1 VKIKNRQKM
10 FLHMD
15 ISKQIKFF
23 IKSCVIFSILSF
35 VFSLTGFAFH
45 ADDSSIIGNP
55 LIVSNPS
62 LEHIF
67 GHVLF
72 GMIAGAVSLSLK
84 YVFMT
89 GAFALLVDADH
100 LLQFFNVEM
109 ISRFVHSFPFAI
121 IIAVIMLYV
130 FGKKDYRLAAISFS
144 AIISHIAFDTW
155 LTGQIYPGSTSG
167 FPLLSPFT
175 VEIFRFQGLDW
186 LYLEILAIAIVGI
199 IAILDRKISIKNCI
213 KK

>member
-1 VKIKNRQKM
+1 M

-35 VFSLTGFAFH
+35 GFSLTGFTFT
-45 ADDSSIIGNP
+45 DDSSIIGSP

-67 GHVLF
+67 GHVFF
-72 GMIAGAVSLSLK
+72 GMIAGAISLSLR
-84 YVFMT
+84 YIFLS
-89 GAFALLVDADH
+89 GALALLVDADH
-100 LLQFFNVEM
+100 LLQFFDVEM

-121 IIAVIMLYV
+121 IIAVIMLYA

-155 LTGQIYPGSTSG
+155 LAGQIYPGSTSG

-186 LYLEILAIAIVGI
+186 LYLEILAIVIVGI
-199 IAILDRKISIKNCI
+199 IAILDRKISIKNHI
-213 KK
+213 EK

>member
-1 VKIKNRQKM
+1 MSQ
-10 FLHMD
+10 
-15 ISKQIKFF
+15 QIKFF
-23 IKSCVIFSILSF
+23 IKSCVIFSVLSF
-35 VFSLTGFAFH
+35 GFSLTGFLFP
-45 ADDSSIIGNP
+45 DDSSIIGSP
-55 LIVSNPS
+55 LIVSNPT
-62 LEHIF
+62 LLHILGHIF
-67 GHVLF
+67 F
-72 GMIAGAVSLSLK
+72 GVIAGAISLSLK
-84 YVFMT
+84 YVFMS

-109 ISRFVHSFPFAI
+109 IGRMVHSVPFAI

-144 AIISHIAFDTW
+144 AIISHIAYDVF
-155 LTGQIYPGSTSG
+155 LAGQIYPGSTSG

-199 IAILDRKISIKNCI
+199 IAILNRKISIKNNVE
-213 KK
+213 K

>member
-1 VKIKNRQKM
+1 MK
-10 FLHMD
+10 L
-15 ISKQIKFF
+15 SEQIKFF
-23 IKSCVIFSILSF
+23 IKACVVFSILSF
-35 VFSLTGFAFH
+35 GFSLTGFLFP
-45 ADDSSIIGNP
+45 DDSYVIGNP
-55 LIVSNPS
+55 LIVSSPT

-67 GHVLF
+67 GHIAF
-72 GMIAGAVSLSLK
+72 GVIAGAISLSLR
-84 YVFMT
+84 YVFLS
-89 GAFALLVDADH
+89 GALALLVDADH
-100 LLQFFNVEM
+100 LLQFLDVEM
-109 ISRFVHSFPFAI
+109 ISRMIHSFPLAI

-144 AIISHIAFDTW
+144 AFISHIAFDTW
-155 LTGQIYPGSTSG
+155 LAGQIYPGSTSG

-186 LYLEILAIAIVGI
+186 LYLEILAIAVVGI

>member
-1 VKIKNRQKM
+1 M

-15 ISKQIKFF
+15 ISKHVKFF

-35 VFSLTGFAFH
+35 CFSLTGFLFP
-45 ADDSSIIGNP
+45 DDSSIIGSP

-109 ISRFVHSFPFAI
+109 IARSGTFIPICNNYCCDNAVCI
-121 IIAVIMLYV
+121 I
-130 FGKKDYRLAAISFS
+130 GKKDYRLAAISFS
-144 AIISHIAFDTW
+144 AILSHIAFDTW
-155 LTGQIYPGSTSG
+155 LAWTNLSRFNKWISTVFS
-167 FPLLSPFT
+167 FYS
-175 VEIFRFQGLDW
+175 
-186 LYLEILAIAIVGI
+186 
-199 IAILDRKISIKNCI
+199 
-213 KK
+213 

>member
-1 VKIKNRQKM
+1 M
-10 FLHMD
+10 FVHMN

-23 IKSCVIFSILSF
+23 IKTCAIFSILSF
-35 VFSLTGFAFH
+35 GFSLTGFLFP
-45 ADDSSIIGNP
+45 DDSHIIGNP

-62 LEHIF
+62 PEHIL

-72 GMIAGAVSLSLK
+72 GMIAGAISLSLK

-89 GAFALLVDADH
+89 GAFALLLDADH

-109 ISRFVHSFPFAI
+109 ISRMVHSLPFAI

-155 LTGQIYPGSTSG
+155 LAGQIYPGSTSD
-167 FPLLSPFT
+167 FHCFLLLQLKFS
-175 VEIFRFQGLDW
+175 DSK
-186 LYLEILAIAIVGI
+186 
-199 IAILDRKISIKNCI
+199 D
-213 KK
+213 

>member
-1 VKIKNRQKM
+1 M

-15 ISKQIKFF
+15 MSKQIKFF
-23 IKSCVIFSILSF
+23 IKSCAIFSILSF
-35 VFSLTGFAFH
+35 CFSLTGFLFP
-45 ADDSSIIGNP
+45 DDSSIIGNP

-109 ISRFVHSFPFAI
+109 IARSAHSFPFAI
-121 IIAVIMLYV
+121 IIAVIMLYA
-130 FGKKDYRLAAISFS
+130 FGKKTIAWQLSHFLPSYHISLMMFFWLDKFIPVQQVDFHCFLLLQLRL
-144 AIISHIAFDTW
+144 
-155 LTGQIYPGSTSG
+155 
-167 FPLLSPFT
+167 
-175 VEIFRFQGLDW
+175 
-186 LYLEILAIAIVGI
+186 
-199 IAILDRKISIKNCI
+199 
-213 KK
+213 

>member
-1 VKIKNRQKM
+1 
-10 FLHMD
+10 MD

-35 VFSLTGFAFH
+35 GFSLTGFTFT
-45 ADDSSIIGNP
+45 DDSSIIGSP

-67 GHVLF
+67 GHVFF
-72 GMIAGAVSLSLK
+72 GMIAGAISLSLR
-84 YVFMT
+84 YIFLS
-89 GAFALLVDADH
+89 GALALLVDADH
-100 LLQFFNVEM
+100 LLQFFDVEM

-121 IIAVIMLYV
+121 IIAVIMLYI

-144 AIISHIAFDTW
+144 AIISHIAFDVW
-155 LTGQIYPGSTSG
+155 FVGQIYPGSAGG
-167 FPLLSPFT
+167 FPLFSPFT
-175 VEIFRFQGLDW
+175 VEIIRFQGLDW

-199 IAILDRKISIKNCI
+199 IAILDRKISIKNHV

>member
-1 VKIKNRQKM
+1 VNV
-10 FLHMD
+10 
-15 ISKQIKFF
+15 SEQIKFF
-23 IKSCVIFSILSF
+23 VKSCVIFSVLSF
-35 VFSLTGFAFH
+35 GFSLTGFLFP
-45 ADDSSIIGNP
+45 DDSYIIGSP
-55 LIVSNPS
+55 LIVSSPT

-67 GHVLF
+67 GHVAF
-72 GMIAGAVSLSLK
+72 GIIAGAISLSLR
-84 YVFMT
+84 YVFLS
-89 GAFALLVDADH
+89 GALALLVDADH
-100 LLQFFNVEM
+100 LLQFLDVEM
-109 ISRFVHSFPFAI
+109 ISRMVHSLPFAI

-144 AIISHIAFDTW
+144 AIISHIAFDIW
-155 LTGQIYPGSTSG
+155 FVGQINPGSTGG

-199 IAILDRKISIKNCI
+199 IAVLNRKISIKNCI